1 MPVTTTIGLPS
12 LSRGA
17 DMVPPSMLRRIQK
30 RLRAEFPTARLRRR
44 IFKSA
49 LAHRFI

>member
-17 DMVPPSMLRRIQK
+17 DMVPPWLLRRIQK
-30 RLRAEFPTARLRRR
+30 RSRAVPHERAAAPCLQERLR
-44 IFKSA
+44 S
-49 LAHRFI
+49 LM